1 MIYASTGIEGP
12 AFPWHVRNRSTRRE
26 LFPEAGR
33 FLGARGSI
41 SYRDL
46 QGFPQEGLRDLWCI
60 VRPLGGGL
68 VEGYQGEGTRLVA
81 CKRTEDVG

>member
-1 MIYASTGIEGP
+1 MVRSLYAG
-12 AFPWHVRNRSTRRE
+12 
-26 LFPEAGR
+26 
-33 FLGARGSI
+33 GSLP
-41 SYRDL
+41 YRDL

-68 VEGYQGEGTRLVA
+68 VEGYQGEETRLVA